1 MENSLVVKER
11 RQQNTRWWVINE
23 YFKRRIQYC
32 NGVEVSN
39 DTEIVTVRT
48 YRQLDILVL
57 PTE

>member
-1 MENSLVVKER
+1 MVKER